1 MTGALIVSPEAE
13 TLAFDGPEEIFE
25 DCLEQEAED
34 FIGLGYGDEKQVIA
48 ALSTA
53 LDVPGAG

>member
-1 MTGALIVSPEAE
+1 MTGALSVSPEAE

-34 FIGLGYGDEKQVIA
+34 VIGLGYGDEKQVIA